1 VTLGGPVVNR
11 ESNSSVH
18 KNSLTQRKVSLKP
31 LSIKRDL
38 PTEKC
43 AEPFNPEDIP
53 RSLPYDNKNA
63 NEKLS
68 RLRDD
73 IRRNKIFHKEYQIHF
88 DPSEVVKQLGKDV
101 YDPGDATYIPENEEG
116 DLASLLV
123 PIHRKLNAKAA
134 QDVKEDAKPLVFDEE
149 G

>member
-1 VTLGGPVVNR
+1 MCMCI
-11 ESNSSVH
+11 SIH
-18 KNSLTQRKVSLKP
+18 FHVSDVQSFGLH
-31 LSIKRDL
+31 LWFS
-38 PTEKC
+38 
-43 AEPFNPEDIP
+43 PFVSP
-53 RSLPYDNKNA
+53 LPYDNKNA